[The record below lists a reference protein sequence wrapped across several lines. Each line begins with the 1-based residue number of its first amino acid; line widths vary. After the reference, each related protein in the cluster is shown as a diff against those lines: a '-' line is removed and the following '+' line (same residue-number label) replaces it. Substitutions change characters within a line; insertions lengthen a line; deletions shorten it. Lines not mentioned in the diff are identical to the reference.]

1 MRARDSAN
9 ARHVASPQFPASK
22 RCLLWVKAVADLEA
36 RPSLLIKLDYRDFD
50 FKLSALVRLRLCD
63 QDTKRLIVGAR
74 REVATSYALLAEVA
88 RMLALR

>member
-9 ARHVASPQFPASK
+9 ARHVASPQF
-22 RCLLWVKAVADLEA
+22 LKAVADLEA
-36 RPSLLIKLDYRDFD
+36 RPSLLTKLDYRDFD

-63 QDTKRLIVGAR
+63 QDTKRLIVGVR
-74 REVATSYALLAEVA
+74 REVATSYALLAEVV